1 MATNGTKVPAIKNI
15 PAKLDYET
23 KATLESIKEA
33 LEVRLGRRGDPRD
46 RAVTLRELID
56 SGLAKSLAD
65 NPFNPNAGGGTDFG
79 PPEEDPGDLSVP
91 PAPTALEASGAFTA
105 ILLNW
110 EGMTATAP
118 YGNHAFTEI
127 WRSESNEIGGATLR
141 ATTSSFIY
149 TDEVGYG
156 KTYYYWV
163 RYVST
168 SNIPGPFN
176 DTNGTKAETLE
187 SVQEVMTQLSEEIKN
202 LPGFTTLNTDMNITL
217 GGVQRTLQ
225 ATIETVNTLAQDAQD
240 AVDALESANLPSVI
254 RSDDPPTARPDNS
267 SLAAGDIWIE
277 TDNNNQIYIYTGS
290 SWSTTSSGAASSV
303 DTTLQSQIDA
313 NETAIE
319 SNAANILLVA
329 GVSDEANI
337 STSINITTL
346 NSAITDSSTGLQAN
360 ATGLSQL
367 TTRVSDAEADI
378 STLTS
383 DVTALENT
391 LTGYSSSNTVASAV
405 SNLQT
410 QITANDGD
418 ITSVSSDV
426 TTLENALSG
435 YTGSGAVATAIS
447 GLQSS
452 ITTNGNN
459 ISSLSSSV
467 TSLNNSVS
475 TINSTKTQ
483 TFVQTSA
490 PTANAEGD
498 LWIDSD
504 DNNKLYRWN
513 GSSWVAVNDTS
524 GIAVHAQASQPTG
537 ENEGD
542 LWFDTD
548 DDNKQYRWTGS
559 QWVEVADERIALKT
573 TTFVQSTAPTS
584 TAIGDTWIHTGSSNK
599 LYVAQSIGADQI
611 TAGEWE
617 SAQDGEIAANAS
629 AIQTLE
635 NDVSD
640 IDGTLTSN
648 SNAITSLQNAL
659 SGYTGSG
666 AVSSAFSSLTSTVTS
681 IPVNFRQATAPTGS
695 LTEGDLWIDTDD
707 NQLYRY
713 NGSSWQSVRDSVIT
727 SNSQSITALQNT
739 VNDAD
744 TGVEANATNISSL
757 ENTVTGTGGHAS
769 RLNSLETTVNN
780 STTGVA
786 ANASAISS
794 LTTTVETKNK
804 SFAQNAAPGNTSGN
818 DLKTG
823 DLWIETDNNNK
834 LYRWNGSSW
843 VAVTPSTVKT
853 FAQEDPPTAT
863 QVGDIWFDTND
874 DNKMHRWNGSSWVE
888 VRDSLISSNAQAITA
903 VQSELGI
910 TYDARLRTT
919 SGSADIDVQTMS
931 GGSAV
936 NHNITDADVTAGV
949 FLSLKGF
956 SSVGGFSVEQI
967 NRTHKVT
974 SRVNST
980 RLKVEAAGVTATS
993 TVNPSSVVTDGVLI
1007 GSNAGVLQLAET
1019 TTNTLGQTEASY
1031 VMQVNSNGHIA
1042 GFAIQSS
1049 TSPSGQQTSDVIFQA
1064 DRFSIAPS
1072 SGSNA
1077 VIPFIVDSGVVYMD
1091 IARIKDG
1098 AIENAKIKDGTIQTA
1113 KIGTAQITSAKIGD
1127 GQITNAKIANA
1138 TIENAKIKD
1147 ATITDAKIF
1156 NLNAAKITAGTISAD
1171 RIAANSITADKINV
1185 TDLTLPVVH
1194 NNVSGTTIGYW
1205 LNNTMR
1211 VKRVGAIGTEPGIY
1225 TGYVRIFGG
1234 SGQVKTLEV
1243 IAGDGTFGAGSTY
1256 QIRNDYAYDSGALD
1270 GSSIQIPIVTTG
1282 GAQYASGASKYW
1294 SRVDRFRFTYS
1305 IAQISFSFRK
1315 TSSNSTTTYLY
1326 VNAQGDGSFRYLSNV
1341 EYAFYRFSEA

>member
-65 NPFNPNAGGGTDFG
+65 NPFNPNAGGITDFG

-141 ATTSSFIY
+141 ATTNSFIY

-176 DTNGTKAETLE
+176 DTNGTKAETLG
-187 SVQEVMTQLSEEIKN
+187 SVEEVMTELSEEIKN

-254 RSDDPPTARPDNS
+254 RADDPPTARPDSS

-313 NETAIE
+313 NELAIE
-319 SNAANILLVA
+319 SNASNILLVA
-329 GVSDEANI
+329 GVSGPENI
-337 STSINITTL
+337 STSVNITTL

-360 ATGLSQL
+360 ATAISQL
-367 TTRVSDAEADI
+367 TTRVDDI
-378 STLTS
+378 DDDINIITS
-383 DVTALENT
+383 DVTAIENT
-391 LTGYSSSNTVASAV
+391 LTGYSGTNTVASAV
-405 SNLQT
+405 SFLQT
-410 QITANDGD
+410 QITGNDGD
-418 ITSVSSDV
+418 ISATAAAVDD
-426 TTLENALSG
+426 LELALSG
-435 YTGSGAVATAIS
+435 YTGSGAVASAIS
-447 GLQSS
+447 GLQAS
-452 ITTNGNN
+452 IDTNGDDITS
-459 ISSLSSSV
+459 ISQSV
-467 TSLNNSVS
+467 TNLNNSVS

-483 TFVQTSA
+483 TFIQTSA

-504 DNNKLYRWN
+504 DDNKLYRWN

-548 DDNKQYRWTGS
+548 DDNKQYRWSGS

-573 TTFVQSTAPTS
+573 TTFVQSTVPTS

-617 SAQDGEIAANAS
+617 IAQDGEIAANAT

-640 IDGTLTSN
+640 IDDVVTSN
-648 SNAITSLQNAL
+648 SSAITNLQNAL
-659 SGYTGSG
+659 SGYTGTG
-666 AVSSAFSSLTSTVTS
+666 AVASAFTGLTNTVTA
-681 IPVNFRQATAPTGS
+681 IPVNFRQANTPTGS

-727 SNSQSITALQNT
+727 SSSQAITALQNT
-739 VNDAD
+739 VNDSN
-744 TGVEANATNISSL
+744 TGVAANATNISSL
-757 ENTVTGTGGHAS
+757 QNTVTGTGGHAS
-769 RLNSLETTVNN
+769 RLDSLETTVNN
-780 STTGVA
+780 GTTGVA

-794 LTTTVETKNK
+794 LETTVETKNK
-804 SFAQNAAPGNTSGN
+804 SFAQTEAPGNTAGN

-823 DLWIETDNNNK
+823 DLWIDTNDNNK
-834 LYRWNGSSW
+834 LYRWSGATW
-843 VAVTPSTVKT
+843 VPLTPASVNT
-853 FAQEDPPTAT
+853 FAQNNEPTAEL
-863 QVGDIWFDTND
+863 VGDIWFDTND
-874 DNKMHRWNGSSWVE
+874 DNKMYRWNGSSWAP
-888 VRDSLISSNAQAITA
+888 VRDGLMSANATAITA

-919 SGSADIDVQTMS
+919 SGSEFIDVQTMS

-956 SSVGGFSVEQI
+956 SSVGGFSTQQI

-974 SRVNST
+974 SRVNAS

-1049 TSPSGQQTSDVIFQA
+1049 TSPSGQQQSDVIFQA
-1064 DRFSIAPS
+1064 DRFSIVPS

-1091 IARIKDG
+1091 TARIKDG

-1113 KIGTAQITSAKIGD
+1113 KIGTAQITSAKIGN

-1156 NLNAAKITAGTISAD
+1156 NLNAAKITAGTINAD

-1194 NNVSGTTIGYW
+1194 NNVSGTAIGYW

-1234 SGQVKTLEV
+1234 SGQVKTLEIIV
-1243 IAGDGTFGAGSTY
+1243 GDGTFGGFGS
-1256 QIRNDYAYDSGALD
+1256 QIRNDIVYDSGSLD
-1270 GSSIQIPIVTTG
+1270 GSSTQIPIVTTG
-1282 GAQYASGASKYW
+1282 GAQFASRASKYW
-1294 SRVDRFRFTYS
+1294 SGVDRFRFTYS
-1305 IAQISFSFRK
+1305 IAQLSFSFRK
-1315 TSSNSTTTYLY
+1315 TSSNATTTYLY